1 MPGTEISHE
10 DVLAAREA
18 WANTGGDKEAEFRA
32 VLETTLRPGGL
43 VARAVADA
51 LDDVAAGLVF
61 RHDTTPGSA
70 PSGQAAE
77 CADIAERVRVLAAEW
92 REGKR

>member
-1 MPGTEISHE
+1 MTETAARITAE
-10 DVLAAREA
+10 DLAAAVAAKETAVLASA
-18 WANTGGDKEAEFRA
+18 F
-32 VLETTLRPGGL
+32 RPGGL
-43 VARAVADA
+43 VAQAIADV